1 MRRTFERLVA
11 LWALGG
17 GAILLAVVAA
27 TALNVGGFAL
37 DSLARRFGG
46 TVAGLTGYED
56 FVALATGAAAP
67 MLLPWCQL
75 RGGHVA
81 VDAFAHLMPGWF
93 LRTVD
98 LLSLA
103 AMAALAL
110 FLFHWMI
117 FGMLETRA
125 DAIVAGVL
133 GWPEWPFYLPG
144 LVSLPLW
151 AAAAGLGFVDR
162 ATAPA

>member
-1 MRRTFERLVA
+1 MRRTFERIVA

-17 GAILLAVVAA
+17 GAILLSVVAA
-27 TALNVGGFAL
+27 TAFNVGGFAL
-37 DSLARRFGG
+37 DALARRFG
-46 TVAGLTGYED
+46 AGVSGLVGYED

-81 VDAFAHLMPGWF
+81 VDAFAHRMPGWF
-93 LRTVD
+93 RRAVD

-103 AMAALAL
+103 GLAALAV
-110 FLFHWMI
+110 FLFHWMVL
-117 FGMLETRA
+117 GMLETRA
-125 DAIVAGVL
+125 DGIVAGVL

-144 LVSLPLW
+144 LLSLPLW
-151 AAAAGLGFVDR
+151 AAVAGLGFVDR
-162 ATAPA
+162 AAAPA